1 MKTILR
7 SGVRKVE
14 GVWGKI
20 SCSIVWWRR
29 IRTAR
34 NQNSELFNP
43 KWVVSLSTSPVLE
56 QCLQSLR
63 SLFHSLQ
70 SPEGPEGKEASKVT
84 KQEVNVSTVFE
95 CCVQVCVC
103 VLWFFFFFVLRECV
117 CVWVRID
124 AWQVNEQGTC
134 SRHQAEQLKI
144 SPQRYNWYLSASL
157 SLSVIV
163 SLSLS
168 HWSSLAPVAHQKVGE
183 TVSGEFRSPL
193 PVFTSV
199 TVLFFLSLPSPLV
212 PPQPRGDSK
221 VSCYQDSE
229 SSLWVW
235 SRQHQTR

>member
-1 MKTILR
+1 M
-7 SGVRKVE
+7 
-14 GVWGKI
+14 
-20 SCSIVWWRR
+20 
-29 IRTAR
+29 
-34 NQNSELFNP
+34 
-43 KWVVSLSTSPVLE
+43 SLSTSPVLE

-168 HWSSLAPVAHQKVGE
+168 LSLIIPCSGSPPEGRRDCQRW
-183 TVSGEFRSPL
+183 VSFSPPCLHLCHCPLLPL
-193 PVFTSV
+193 PA
-199 TVLFFLSLPSPLV
+199 V
-212 PPQPRGDSK
+212 PPRPPSASRG
-221 VSCYQDSE
+221 
-229 SSLWVW
+229 
-235 SRQHQTR
+235 